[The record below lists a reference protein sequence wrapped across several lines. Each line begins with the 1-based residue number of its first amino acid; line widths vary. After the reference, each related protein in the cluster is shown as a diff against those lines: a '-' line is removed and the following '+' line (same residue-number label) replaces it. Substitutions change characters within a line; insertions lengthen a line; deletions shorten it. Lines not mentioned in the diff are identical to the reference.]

1 MIKPAHQ
8 IATPSEHDV
17 YKIMLAVVKTYNFT
31 GHFGVVTI
39 ATQTS
44 KLLDNLQVEHDQ
56 IFSHDLPV
64 MATMKSIVDHYINNW
79 RTMNYL

>member
-44 KLLDNLQVEHDQ
+44 KLLDD
-56 IFSHDLPV
+56 
-64 MATMKSIVDHYINNW
+64 
-79 RTMNYL
+79 